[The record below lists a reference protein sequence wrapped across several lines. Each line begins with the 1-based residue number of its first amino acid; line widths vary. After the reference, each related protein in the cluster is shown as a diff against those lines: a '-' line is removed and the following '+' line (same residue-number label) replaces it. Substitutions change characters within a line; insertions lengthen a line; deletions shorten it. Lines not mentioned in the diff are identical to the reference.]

1 MSAHSSIDPN
11 ITLSK
16 EVSSVCYSTYETQLN
31 SFWAGCRIEANH
43 INGDVVEC
51 GIGAGGNFAFMIKGC
66 LSANPNTNRTFWGY
80 DSFQGIQLA
89 GKNDTEQAGIGAI
102 THDVNVPV
110 EDLLV
115 SSGITVHPEDEV
127 RGNLV
132 KWGLWDKARIKL
144 VSGWVQNSMEDQT
157 PDKIAILRLDMD
169 IYEPTAYVLRKL
181 YDRISKGGIVIIDDW
196 ALSGVRKAVEEFWEE
211 IGITPEIR
219 TIENSTPIWWVKE

>member
-1 MSAHSSIDPN
+1 MSSLKTVVAEHSN
-11 ITLSK
+11 I
-16 EVSSVCYSTYETQLN
+16 SSVCYSTIETQNVSVAVGAKAEL
-31 SFWAGCRIEANH
+31 SFIE
-43 INGDVVEC
+43 GDIVEC
-51 GIGAGGNFAFMIKGC
+51 GLGAGGNFAFMILGC
-66 LSANPNTNRTFWGY
+66 LNICPTTNRTFWGY
-80 DSFQGIQLA
+80 DSFEGIQLA
-89 GKNDTEQAGIGAI
+89 GPNDTEQAGIGAI
-102 THDVNVPV
+102 THDVNVPA

-115 SSGITVHPEDEV
+115 SSGITVHQEDEV
-127 RGNLV
+127 RNNLV

-144 VSGWVQNSMEDQT
+144 VSGWVQHSMEDQT

>member
-1 MSAHSSIDPN
+1 MSSLKTLVAEHSN
-11 ITLSK
+11 I
-16 EVSSVCYSTYETQLN
+16 SSVCYSTIETQNVSVAVGANAEL
-31 SFWAGCRIEANH
+31 SLIE
-43 INGDVVEC
+43 GDIVEC
-51 GIGAGGNFAFMIKGC
+51 GLGAGGNFAFMILGC
-66 LSANPNTNRTFWGY
+66 LKICPTTNRTFWGY

-102 THDVNVPV
+102 THDVNVPA

-115 SSGITVHPEDEV
+115 SSGITAHPEDEV
-127 RGNLV
+127 RNNLV

-144 VSGWVQNSMEDQT
+144 VSGWVQHSMEDQT

-196 ALSGVRKAVEEFWEE
+196 ALAGVRKAVEEFWQE
-211 IGITPEIR
+211 IGISPEIR
-219 TIENSTPIWWVKE
+219 TIENSTPIWWVKG

>member
-1 MSAHSSIDPN
+1 MSVPGYP
-11 ITLSK
+11 
-16 EVSSVCYSTYETQLN
+16 EVSAVCYSTLETQVH
-31 SFWAGCRIEANH
+31 SCAIAKHIEYDG
-43 INGDVVEC
+43 IEGDIVEC
-51 GIGAGGNFAFMIKGC
+51 GIAAGGNFAFMIIGC
-66 LSANPNTNRTFWGY
+66 LSMNEKCNRTFWGY

-89 GKNDTEQAGIGAI
+89 GPNDTEQAGIGAI
-102 THDVNVPV
+102 THDVNVPA

-127 RGNLV
+127 RNNLV

-144 VSGWVQNSMEDQT
+144 VSGWVQHSMEDQT

-196 ALSGVRKAVEEFWEE
+196 ALAGVRKAVEEFWDG

>member
-1 MSAHSSIDPN
+1 MSSLKTLVAEHSN
-11 ITLSK
+11 I
-16 EVSSVCYSTYETQLN
+16 SSVCYSTIETQNVSVAVGANAEL
-31 SFWAGCRIEANH
+31 SLIE
-43 INGDVVEC
+43 GDIVEC
-51 GIGAGGNFAFMIKGC
+51 GLRAGGNFAFMILEC
-66 LSANPNTNRTFWGY
+66 LKICPTTNRTFWGY
-80 DSFQGIQLA
+80 DSFEGIQLA
-89 GKNDTEQAGIGAI
+89 GPNDTEQAGIGAI
-102 THDVNVPV
+102 THDVNVPA

-115 SSGITVHPEDEV
+115 SSGITAHPEDEV
-127 RGNLV
+127 RNNLL

-144 VSGWVQNSMEDQT
+144 VSGWVQHSMEDQT

-196 ALSGVRKAVEEFWEE
+196 ALAGVRMAVMEFWDG

>member
-1 MSAHSSIDPN
+1 MNHPISHHPN
-11 ITLSK
+11 ISA
-16 EVSSVCYSTYETQLN
+16 VCYSTMETQAN
-31 SFWAGCRIEANH
+31 SMDIGFNVEKFGIE
-43 INGDVVEC
+43 GDVVEC
-51 GIGAGGNFAFMIKGC
+51 GVAAGGNFAFMIIGA
-66 LSANPNTNRTFWGY
+66 LAINPNTNRTFWGY

-89 GKNDTEQAGIGAI
+89 GPNDTEQAGIGAI
-102 THDVNVPV
+102 THDVNVPA

-115 SSGITVHPEDEV
+115 SSGITVHSEEEV
-127 RGNLV
+127 RNNLI
-132 KWGLWDKARIKL
+132 KWGLWDKVRIKL
-144 VSGWVQNSMEDQT
+144 VSGWVQHSMEDQT

-196 ALSGVRKAVEEFWEE
+196 ALAGVRMAVMEFWEE